1 MLLFAVMTYEL
12 ATLPA
17 RLTPRHLRIFSS
29 ISSGGGEVRRQLV
42 LYSKPGCCL
51 CDGLKEKLSVAFSVD
66 GPHSLHLVDLQARA
80 LHAPFPLSSH
90 FKFLILYRLIVA
102 NNQLEAKSIET
113 GDLFSVDGCQL
124 SLDEIKEEP
133 SFSFCS
139 NPREIKV
146 DFYDSEAWSP
156 FVLGTNNIRVVMS
169 MEKHKSLSFAWG
181 CGLRLISGATMV
193 KGRQGQRVRL
203 YVRGT
208 ILGYKR

>member
-1 MLLFAVMTYEL
+1 ML
-12 ATLPA
+12 ATLLV
-17 RLTPRHLRIFSS
+17 RLTPSRLRIFSS
-29 ISSGGGEVRRQLV
+29 ISGGGGEARQQLV
-42 LYSKPGCCL
+42 LYLKPGCCL

-66 GPHSLHLVDLQARA
+66 GPHSLHSVDLQAQA

-139 NPREIKV
+139 NPR
-146 DFYDSEAWSP
+146 DLPA
-156 FVLGTNNIRVVMS
+156 L
-169 MEKHKSLSFAWG
+169 L
-181 CGLRLISGATMV
+181 
-193 KGRQGQRVRL
+193 
-203 YVRGT
+203 T
-208 ILGYKR
+208 I